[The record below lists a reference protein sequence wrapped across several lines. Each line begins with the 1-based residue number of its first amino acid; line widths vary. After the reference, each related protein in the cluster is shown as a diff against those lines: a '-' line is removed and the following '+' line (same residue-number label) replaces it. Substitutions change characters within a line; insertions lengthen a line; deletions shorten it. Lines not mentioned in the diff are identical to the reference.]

1 MIPGWKYLL
10 TTAALAVAAL
20 YLVGCGKDGGGAVVD
35 PGNATGQENWWNLY
49 LNDSGQPI
57 TLPSGF
63 KLVKLDGSQRTAS
76 RNTSS
81 SAGLSLNFRIDPDWR
96 SNRGWLF
103 RGADQ
108 GSTTL
113 ATIAG
118 AAEVI
123 KEGGWLRIGE
133 TFDWEATRED
143 PPGSFKFTL
152 YNRFTQLGLRMPFS
166 GFATDLMLTLLGE
179 PYIAYPTDTTK
190 TWQGPVT
197 NVSQG
202 PGTEFQE
209 ILTYRI
215 EYLGT
220 RSLKESGTAIGSW
233 NDVIKITG
241 VANEGQGRIE
251 TYLAPNVGI
260 IYYYYI
266 TAFGQKA
273 AGALA
278 GYDLENRSTGG
289 SAITDYF
296 PTAGGNHWI
305 YEFSPDERVAQ
316 FRFSVE

>member
-1 MIPGWKYLL
+1 MMLGWKHLL
-10 TTAALAVAAL
+10 AAVTLAVAGL
-20 YLVGCGKDGGGAVVD
+20 TGCGSDGDGGIVT
-35 PGNATGQENWWNLY
+35 PGHDTTQDHWWDNY
-49 LNDSGQPI
+49 LNESGQPI
-57 TLPSGF
+57 TMPSGF
-63 KLVKLDGSQRTAS
+63 KLAKLDGSDRTAS

-96 SNRGWLF
+96 SSGGWLF

-108 GSTTL
+108 SSSTL
-113 ATIAG
+113 STIAG

-123 KEGGWLRIGE
+123 KQAGWLRIGE
-133 TFDWEATRED
+133 TFDWESARED
-143 PPGSFKFTL
+143 PPGSFEFTL
-152 YNRFTQLGLRMPFS
+152 YNRFTQFPIRTTFS
-166 GFATDLMLTLLGE
+166 GFATDLMLTLLAE
-179 PYIAYPTDTTK
+179 PYIGYPTDTTK
-190 TWQGPVT
+190 TWQGSPT

-209 ILTYRI
+209 IFSYRI
-215 EYLGT
+215 DYLGT
-220 RSLKESGTAIGSW
+220 RSLKESGTAIGTW
-233 NDVIKITG
+233 DDVIKITG

-260 IYYYYI
+260 LYYYYV
-266 TAFGQKA
+266 TAFGDLA

-278 GYDLENRSTGG
+278 GYDLDNRSTGG

-305 YEFSPDERVAQ
+305 YEFSPDDRVDQ